1 MIIQLLFLIT
11 FGDMTADDLL
21 PDFYAVKSGYRQI
34 SSGYKIYSKVRNCK
48 AYQSGD
54 QVLYQ
59 EGDLLKIASLNLKSG
74 DLECQSIRSNV
85 DSDSFET
92 RGELPRE
99 ESEKILF
106 TQISSKR
113 KMPIEIEILKKCEE
127 KIGFGVYKWKG
138 NETELVSREQCSVRA
153 ETTGMKNIPM
163 KI

>member
-1 MIIQLLFLIT
+1 M
-11 FGDMTADDLL
+11 
-21 PDFYAVKSGYRQI
+21 
-34 SSGYKIYSKVRNCK
+34 
-48 AYQSGD
+48 
-54 QVLYQ
+54 YQ

-113 KMPIEIEILKKCEE
+113 KMPIEIEMLKKCEE
-127 KIGFGVYKWKG
+127 KVQK
-138 NETELVSREQCSVRA
+138 
-153 ETTGMKNIPM
+153 
-163 KI
+163 